1 MIISTSPIIFHFINP
16 NKLEKDKIKILK
28 IKKYGETDTFE
39 MLIQSL
45 LKKYKNLYSS
55 EKKLY
60 VGDFTLLYEGIQLK
74 MNVSLD
80 KVNFL
85 DGEPLILLLN
95 KFNKGTISL
104 QTALNVMNVL
114 FPTQTG
120 EISNLSSFLNTQN
133 SNDINI
139 NTNINTNTNT
149 NINTRSNTNS
159 NLNTNLIP
167 NFLPPAPPPLQIDVD
182 KNVQILIDM
191 GFNESI
197 ARTAIKNTG
206 SLQEAINLLIGDP

>member
-1 MIISTSPIIFHFINP
+1 MMISTSPIIFHFINP
-16 NKLEKDKIKILK
+16 NELEKDKIKILK
-28 IKKYGETDTFE
+28 IKKYKETDTFE
-39 MLIQSL
+39 MLIQLL

-74 MNVSLD
+74 MNVTLN
-80 KVNFL
+80 KVKIL
-85 DGEPLILLLN
+85 EGEPLILLLN
-95 KFNKGTISL
+95 NFSKGTISL

-120 EISNLSSFLNTQN
+120 EIPNLTNFLNTQN

-139 NTNINTNTNT
+139 NTNINTT
-149 NINTRSNTNS
+149 S

-167 NFLPPAPPPLQIDVD
+167 DFVPPLHIDVD
-182 KNVQILIDM
+182 KNVQTLIDM
-191 GFNESI
+191 GFSESI
-197 ARTAIKNTG
+197 ARTAIKNTS
-206 SLQEAINLLIGDP
+206 SLQEAINLLIGES

>member
-1 MIISTSPIIFHFINP
+1 MTILTPPITVHFINP
-16 NKLEKDKIKILK
+16 NELEKDKIKILK
-28 IKKYGETDTFE
+28 IKKYGGTDTFE
-39 MLIQSL
+39 MLINSL
-45 LKKYKNLYSS
+45 LKKYKNLYSK

-60 VGDFTLLYEGIQLK
+60 VGDFTLLYEGVQLK

-85 DGEPLILLLN
+85 DGEPFILLLN

-114 FPTQTG
+114 FPIQTG
-120 EISNLSSFLNTQN
+120 EISNLSSLLNVQN

-139 NTNINTNTNT
+139 NTNINTNLTP
-149 NINTRSNTNS
+149 S
-159 NLNTNLIP
+159 LV
-167 NFLPPAPPPLQIDVD
+167 PPPPPPLQIDID
-182 KNVQILIDM
+182 NNVQILIDM
-191 GFNESI
+191 GFSESI

-206 SLQEAINLLIGDP
+206 SLQEAINLLIGDT

>member
-1 MIISTSPIIFHFINP
+1 MTILTPPITFHFINP
-16 NKLEKDKIKILK
+16 NELEKDKIKILK

-39 MLIQSL
+39 MLINSL
-45 LKKYKNLYSS
+45 LKKYKNLYSK

-60 VGDFTLLYEGIQLK
+60 VGDFTLLYEGVKLK

-120 EISNLSSFLNTQN
+120 EISNLSSLLNVQN

-139 NTNINTNTNT
+139 NTNINTNTNIYIY
-149 NINTRSNTNS
+149 NKYKI
-159 NLNTNLIP
+159 I
-167 NFLPPAPPPLQIDVD
+167 
-182 KNVQILIDM
+182 
-191 GFNESI
+191 
-197 ARTAIKNTG
+197 
-206 SLQEAINLLIGDP
+206 